1 MNIKYAVC
9 IILSLW
15 CGIIFA
21 APVIPA
27 LPDARTD
34 WIYSGKAPNDGQTEI
49 QIPTKSG
56 DPLKKITPKQ
66 TEKKCMQKCAPE
78 TMILEKNGK

>member
-1 MNIKYAVC
+1 MRFV
-9 IILSLW
+9 LFLGLW
-15 CGIIFA
+15 CGTIFA
-21 APVIPA
+21 APVIPS

-56 DPLKKITPKQ
+56 DSLKQVAPKQ
-66 TEKKCMQKCAPE
+66 AEKTCLQKCAPE
-78 TMILEKNGK
+78 TMNIDKTGK